1 MKLKMAIPVLMREA
15 SECDVESI
23 WGLLA
28 EYSKKRLLLPRTR
41 EEIRQRLPAFIIAEL
56 DGSFAGCVALRDFG
70 GGLYEIRSLAVPEGL
85 NGSGIGT
92 ALVNEAVSRL
102 KTSAPCRVFALT
114 YRAKLFKRAG
124 FKIVD
129 KSLFPQKIWSDCS
142 LCPKK
147 ESCDETAVLLELE

>member
-1 MKLKMAIPVLMREA
+1 MPHSLILREA

-28 EYSKKRLLLPRTR
+28 EYSKQRLLLPRAR
-41 EEIRQRLPAFIIAEL
+41 EEIRKKLPAFVVAEL
-56 DGSFAGCVALRDFG
+56 NGVFAGCVALRDFG
-70 GGLYEIRSLAVPEGL
+70 GNLYEIRSLAVPEGM
-85 NGSGIGT
+85 NRAGIGSS
-92 ALVNEAVSRL
+92 LVNEAVSRL
-102 KTSAPCRVFALT
+102 KASAPCRVFALT
-114 YRAKLFKRAG
+114 YRAKLFQRVG
-124 FKIVD
+124 FRIVD